1 MMVDFFAEKQW
12 MSHDT
17 LRLKL
22 AHRFHAAMALSLIFC
37 SLADASFRG
46 YLWSPGHS
54 LLFSNLLHW
63 LQEIEVNL
71 SG

>member
-1 MMVDFFAEKQW
+1 MVDFFAEKQW

-46 YLWSPGHS
+46 Y
-54 LLFSNLLHW
+54 
-63 LQEIEVNL
+63 
-71 SG
+71 